1 LARAV
6 IKIVR
11 TDAELEVPR
20 VDQVLRDTGA
30 TLVLLPC
37 TATA

>member
-1 LARAV
+1 L

-20 VDQVLRDTGA
+20 VDAALRERG
-30 TLVLLPC
+30 TLVLEGRF
-37 TATA
+37 